1 MSDPA
6 RDPDEPADAV
16 ERVDDASATGADDGA
31 EPAGSTD
38 STGRSLVRVARWL
51 GIAIAGVLALV
62 AAVNLYTTVGTLI
75 GVWASARYQPLF
87 RAGFDVVVLL
97 VAAAVVARLAR
108 DADAFS

>member
-1 MSDPA
+1 MSDP
-6 RDPDEPADAV
+6 DHDEPADAV
-16 ERVDDASATGADDGA
+16 ERVGADDASKAEVDDGA
-31 EPAGSTD
+31 EPTGSTD
-38 STGRSLVRVARWL
+38 ASGRSLVRVARWL

-97 VAAAVVARLAR
+97 VAAAVVVRLAR

>member
-1 MSDPA
+1 MS
-6 RDPDEPADAV
+6 DPDEPADAV
-16 ERVDDASATGADDGA
+16 ERVDASGTGDDDGA
-31 EPAGSTD
+31 EPTAASTD
-38 STGRSLVRVARWL
+38 SSGRSLVRVARWL

-62 AAVNLYTTVGTLI
+62 AVVNLYTTVGHLI

-97 VAAAVVARLAR
+97 VAAAVVVRLAR